1 MPHAVS
7 DPPSPAQEDA
17 AMADA
22 SSPNTVEAES
32 TPTTSNA
39 NIETN
44 AETSNEEAVP
54 VKVEQASSPPW
65 VAEDDDDDE
74 MAEEATALAAAP
86 AVTIKT
92 EDGSVKDVLAA
103 TAAVKTEEAP
113 ASGSIAVKTEETEKA
128 AIITD
133 TVPVNLEDMFDDM
146 DDDDE
151 FSGKPAQET
160 LTTTSDLLSLKASDP
175 EVMRSFYQRLF
186 PWRYLFQ
193 WLNHSPTP
201 TNDFAHRE
209 FAFTLQNDAYL
220 RYQSFPT
227 SDLLRKDVLRLMP
240 SRFEIGPVYTTNP
253 AERKT
258 LSNASA
264 FKALAKELCF
274 DIDLTDYDDIR
285 TCCDKTTICMRC
297 WQFITMAVRV
307 VDAALRDDFG
317 FQHIIWIYSGRRG
330 AHAWVCDKRA
340 RSLDDQKRRAIV
352 GYLEVLRGGSQGGKR
367 VNVRRPL
374 HPHISRSLN
383 VLRTHFQEDVLRDQ
397 DPWDTPERAEK
408 LLNLITDRNLAD
420 ALRRKWDS
428 SPGRSSTAK
437 WADIDAVAKTGSVKG
452 LDLKHLLENKQD
464 IVLEYTYPRLD
475 VNVSKKLNHL
485 LKSPFVVH
493 PGTGRVCVPIDV
505 NRLEEFDPLGVP
517 TVQELLQEIDSYSQ
531 NSGANGSDDEPSQ
544 NKNGAGG
551 DEKKLQDWEKTSLR
565 RYIEQFRSFV
575 LNLMKDEKDV
585 IRVKRER
592 DEATSMEF

>member
-7 DPPSPAQEDA
+7 DPPSPAHEDA
-17 AMADA
+17 AVADD
-22 SSPNTVEAES
+22 SSPNTVEADS
-32 TPTTSNA
+32 TPTA
-39 NIETN
+39 N
-44 AETSNEEAVP
+44 AEAGNAAVA
-54 VKVEQASSPPW
+54 VKVEHASSPPW
-65 VAEDDDDDE
+65 VADDDDIDIE
-74 MAEEATALAAAP
+74 MADDSAAAAP
-86 AVTIKT
+86 TKTEVKT
-92 EDGSVKDVLAA
+92 EDASAPGV
-103 TAAVKTEEAP
+103 VKTED
-113 ASGSIAVKTEETEKA
+113 A
-128 AIITD
+128 AKPIISMDKIPMD
-133 TVPVNLEDMFDDM
+133 TVNLEELFD

-151 FSGKPAQET
+151 FSNSKPAGEA
-160 LTTTSDLLSLKASDP
+160 LATTSDLLSLRASDP

-240 SRFEIGPVYTTNP
+240 SRFEIGPVYSANP
-253 AERKT
+253 VERKT
-258 LSNASA
+258 LNNSAA
-264 FKALAKELCF
+264 FKALSKELCF

-285 TCCDKTTICMRC
+285 TCCDKTTICIRC
-297 WQFITMAVRV
+297 WQFITMAVKV
-307 VDAALRDDFG
+307 VDAALREDFG
-317 FQHIIWIYSGRRG
+317 FEHIVWIYSGRRG
-330 AHAWVCDKRA
+330 AHAWVCDKKA
-340 RSLDDQKRRAIV
+340 RTLDDQKRRAIV

-374 HPHISRSLN
+374 HPHLARSLN

-408 LLNLITDRNLAD
+408 LLGLLPDKNLQE
-420 ALRRKWDS
+420 ALRRKWDAA
-428 SPGRSSTAK
+428 PGRSSTAK
-437 WADIDAVAKTGSVKG
+437 WADIDAVAKTGSIKN
-452 LDLKHLLENKQD
+452 LDMKLLLEVKQD

-475 VNVSKKLNHL
+475 ANVSKKLNHL

-505 NRLEEFDPLGVP
+505 QRLEEFDPLGVP
-517 TVQELLQEIDSYSQ
+517 TVQQLLQEIDTYSQ
-531 NSGANGSDDEPSQ
+531 QGASGGSDEDASQ
-544 NKNGAGG
+544 GPAAN
-551 DEKKLQDWEKTSLR
+551 EKKLQDWEKTSLR
-565 RYIEQFRSFV
+565 PYIEHFRSFV
-575 LNLMKDEKDV
+575 LALMRDEKDV
-585 IRVKRER
+585 VRVKRER

>member
-7 DPPSPAQEDA
+7 DPPSPTQDDA
-17 AMADA
+17 AMAENA
-22 SSPNTVEAES
+22 SPNTIEAES
-32 TPTTSNA
+32 PPTANA
-39 NIETN
+39 NVGD
-44 AETSNEEAVP
+44 EAVP

-65 VAEDDDDDE
+65 VAGDDDDDDDIDVE
-74 MAEEATALAAAP
+74 MTEESAVPAAAV
-86 AVTIKT
+86 AIKT
-92 EDGSVKDVLAA
+92 EDGPAEGVLAA
-103 TAAVKTEEAP
+103 TTAIKTEDAPAAAVVKTEE
-113 ASGSIAVKTEETEKA
+113 SEKA
-128 AIITD
+128 ALITD
-133 TVPVNLEDMFDDM
+133 MVPVNLEDMFDDM
-146 DDDDE
+146 DDDE
-151 FSGKPAQET
+151 FSGKSAEDA
-160 LTTTSDLLSLKASDP
+160 LATTSDLLSLRASDP

-220 RYQSFPT
+220 RYQAFPT
-227 SDLLRKDVLRLMP
+227 SDLLRKDVLRLLP

-253 AERKT
+253 VDRKA

-264 FKALAKELCF
+264 FKPLAKELCF

-285 TCCDKTTICMRC
+285 TCCDKTTICIRC

-307 VDAALRDDFG
+307 IDVALRDDFG
-317 FQHIIWIYSGRRG
+317 FQHIVWIYSGRRG

-340 RSLDDQKRRAIV
+340 RTLDDQRRRAIV

-374 HPHISRSLN
+374 HPHLSRSLN
-383 VLRTHFQEDVLRDQ
+383 ELRTHFQEDVLRDQ
-397 DPWDTPERAEK
+397 DPWATAENAEK
-408 LLNLITDRNLAD
+408 LLGLLSDRNLAD

-452 LDLKHLLENKQD
+452 LDMKQLLENKQD

-505 NRLEEFDPLGVP
+505 DRLEEFDPLGVP
-517 TVQELLQEIDSYSQ
+517 TVQQLLQEIDSYQQ
-531 NSGANGSDDEPSQ
+531 NGTGASGSDEEPSQ
-544 NKNGAGG
+544 GNNG

-565 RYIEQFRSFV
+565 PYIEQFRSFV
-575 LNLMKDEKDV
+575 LALMRDEKDV
-585 IRVKRER
+585 VRVKRER
-592 DEATSMEF
+592 DGATSMEF